1 MRKIPF
7 SPPDLSQA
15 EIDEVIKVLK
25 SGWITTGPETKLF
38 ESRIAERC
46 HTEKAVCLSSQT
58 SCAEL
63 TLRILGIGPG
73 DEVIVPA
80 YTYTATAS
88 IIYHVGAK
96 PVMVDCKSGSFEMD
110 YDKMEAA
117 INHNTKVIIPVDL
130 AGVVCDYD
138 RIFEAVERKK
148 GVFNPRN
155 ELQEKFGRV
164 IVMADGAHAFGAQW
178 HGKMCGEIADFTNFS
193 FHAVCEF
200 IENTYYKQI
209 TREYLA
215 SKPCVAIA
223 VFDNAED
230 FSDNSDESFSEAML
244 DIEVCLQKWAE
255 QYSALYKKIGNNRY
269 MIIFRDADVEK
280 MAADKFPILKTIR
293 GITINNHSASISVGL
308 CRGYNNIKESELNA
322 RKALEMAL
330 GRGGDQVAVIK
341 KDNTYEFFG
350 GKVAAAEKASK
361 VRMRVIANAISR
373 VVADCDKIFIMG
385 HKFSDLDCV
394 GAAIGLQ
401 CIMEKTFKRYS
412 KVVINRETS
421 MAKQLI
427 EYTDEKLDT
436 DIFISPEAA
445 LSGLTQKS
453 LLIIVDTH
461 LKRSLESTELY
472 EKCKKVIIIDHHRK
486 AVDYINNALVFCH
499 EPSASSTC
507 EMCSEIISCLDD
519 SPLTYVQADAMLAGI
534 TLDTKNFAVKTG
546 VRTFEA
552 AAYLRK
558 RGANTLT
565 VKGMFSD
572 NIETYREK
580 VDIVCKAHVYRGC
593 AISIAPSGDG
603 DIRLASAQ
611 AADEMLN
618 LKGVDASFVLFED
631 NSQINISARSYGNV
645 NVQIIMEKL
654 GGGGHQTMAAT
665 QLKNT
670 TKELAYQQLLS
681 EIDNTLD
688 DEENS

>member
-1 MRKIPF
+1 MRKRNWTLTPWFIIF
-7 SPPDLSQA
+7 SVIMFAMAVVSYDYSPVVFYIELGVSVLSLAVVLITSLRFTSYVKSTVKNIVGSIKGINEDYLEKFSCPVAVIGRQGDIVWCNSRFRKA
-15 EIDEVIKVLK
+15 MCGGKGAEGDNIKAYLSGKEID
-25 SGWITTGPETKLF
+25 
-38 ESRIAERC
+38 
-46 HTEKAVCLSSQT
+46 CL
-58 SCAEL
+58 
-63 TLRILGIGPG
+63 
-73 DEVIVPA
+73 
-80 YTYTATAS
+80 
-88 IIYHVGAK
+88 
-96 PVMVDCKSGSFEMD
+96 
-110 YDKMEAA
+110 
-117 INHNTKVIIPVDL
+117 
-130 AGVVCDYD
+130 
-138 RIFEAVERKK
+138 KK
-148 GVFNPRN
+148 GEGCDVAID
-155 ELQEKFGRV
+155 GREYTV
-164 IVMADGAHAFGAQW
+164 Y
-178 HGKMCGEIADFTNFS
+178 CRPTGEG
-193 FHAVCEF
+193 AVCEF

-412 KVVINRETS
+412 KV
-421 MAKQLI
+421 
-427 EYTDEKLDT
+427 DEKLDT

>member
-1 MRKIPF
+1 MRKRNWTLTPWFIIF
-7 SPPDLSQA
+7 SVIMFAMAVVSYDYSPVVFYIELGVSVLSLAVVLITSLRFTSYVKSTVKNIVGSIKGINEEYLEKFSCPVAVIGRQGDIVWCNSRFRKA
-15 EIDEVIKVLK
+15 MCGGKGAEGDNIKAYLSGKEID
-25 SGWITTGPETKLF
+25 
-38 ESRIAERC
+38 
-46 HTEKAVCLSSQT
+46 CL
-58 SCAEL
+58 
-63 TLRILGIGPG
+63 
-73 DEVIVPA
+73 
-80 YTYTATAS
+80 
-88 IIYHVGAK
+88 
-96 PVMVDCKSGSFEMD
+96 
-110 YDKMEAA
+110 
-117 INHNTKVIIPVDL
+117 
-130 AGVVCDYD
+130 
-138 RIFEAVERKK
+138 KK
-148 GVFNPRN
+148 GEGCDVAID
-155 ELQEKFGRV
+155 GREYTV
-164 IVMADGAHAFGAQW
+164 Y
-178 HGKMCGEIADFTNFS
+178 CRPTGEG
-193 FHAVCEF
+193 AVCEF

-293 GITINNHSASISVGL
+293 EITINNHSASISVGL

-436 DIFISPEAA
+436 DIFISPETA